1 MTNLKEMILKAKEQ
15 VIERENSINGK
26 QSAIITLMKELKD
39 LLNSSKAMAKEYEE
53 MGTMLLN
60 MADEL
65 NCQAEDVTDWAT
77 YDVTLEED
85 DEEDES
91 EEEEEEEEDYIVE
104 CDNCGKQVT
113 IDDIIYDEYGWGFC
127 CDECKEEF
135 HAEDDE
141 EEEDEDINAE
151 EIGS

>member
-1 MTNLKEMILKAKEQ
+1 MTNLKEMILKMKEQ
-15 VIERENSINGK
+15 AVERVNSINGK

-60 MADEL
+60 MADDL
-65 NCQAEDVTDWAT
+65 RGQAEDVTDWAI

-91 EEEEEEEEDYIVE
+91 EEEEEDDGYVE

-135 HAEDDE
+135 HEEDDV

>member
-1 MTNLKEMILKAKEQ
+1 MTNLKEMILKMKEQ
-15 VIERENSINGK
+15 AVERVNSINGK

-65 NCQAEDVTDWAT
+65 RGQAEDVTDWAI

-91 EEEEEEEEDYIVE
+91 EEEDYIVE

-141 EEEDEDINAE
+141 EEDEEINAE